1 VAVKEKFKNR
11 AGKLTGE
18 GEKANLLQK
27 IKRKLIDFFSGRC
40 TIEKIYLQATMQAY
54 FHLAGKTRVEPPM
67 ELPGRMIDRK
77 KEAYRLAGGIR
88 RVLPARCRFRP
99 SGQIDRKKRVLKG

>member
-1 VAVKEKFKNR
+1 MAVKEKFKNR

-54 FHLAGKTRVEPPM
+54 FHLAGKTRESRRPPM
-67 ELPGRMIDRK
+67 ELPGQEIDRK
-77 KEAYRLAGGIR
+77 KKHIAWREG
-88 RVLPARCRFRP
+88 
-99 SGQIDRKKRVLKG
+99 

>member
-1 VAVKEKFKNR
+1 MIQDFSVAVKEKFKNR

-54 FHLAGKTRVEPPM
+54 FHLAGKTRES
-67 ELPGRMIDRK
+67 
-77 KEAYRLAGGIR
+77 R
-88 RVLPARCRFRP
+88 RTTDGASRA
-99 SGQIDRKKRVLKG
+99 DD

>member
-1 VAVKEKFKNR
+1 MAVKEKFKNR

-18 GEKANLLQK
+18 GETAKLLQK

-54 FHLAGKTRVEPPM
+54 FHLAGKTRES
-67 ELPGRMIDRK
+67 
-77 KEAYRLAGGIR
+77 R
-88 RVLPARCRFRP
+88 RTTDGASRA
-99 SGQIDRKKRVLKG
+99 DD

>member
-1 VAVKEKFKNR
+1 MAVKEKFKNR

-54 FHLAGKTRVEPPM
+54 FPPM

>member
-1 VAVKEKFKNR
+1 MAVKEKFKNR

-40 TIEKIYLQATMQAY
+40 TIEKYICRQPCKHIFILPEKPEKA
-54 FHLAGKTRVEPPM
+54 VEPPRWSF
-67 ELPGRMIDRK
+67 PG
-77 KEAYRLAGGIR
+77 G
-88 RVLPARCRFRP
+88 
-99 SGQIDRKKRVLKG
+99 